1 METTMTDKPQ
11 IINNVHAATLIGTG
25 LSSYFLNEK
34 RPKTALIP
42 AVAGSG
48 LLLLSKN
55 LEKGDQAMA
64 HVAVGITG
72 LLLAQTLRSFLQ
84 AAVPDAETEAK
95 FDTATLNRRKLI
107 FGLMSTTGIAAMAT
121 YIGGFIE
128 KRKNG

>member
-1 METTMTDKPQ
+1 MTMTDKPQ
-11 IINNVHAATLIGTG
+11 IINNVHAATLIGSG
-25 LSSYFLNEK
+25 LSSYFMNEK

-42 AVAGSG
+42 AIAGSG

-55 LEKGDQAMA
+55 LEKGDQKMA

-72 LLLAQTLRSFLQ
+72 LLLVQTLRSFLQ
-84 AAVPDAETEAK
+84 AAVPDVETETK
-95 FDTATLNRRKLI
+95 FDPATLNRRKLI

-128 KRKNG
+128 KRKNS